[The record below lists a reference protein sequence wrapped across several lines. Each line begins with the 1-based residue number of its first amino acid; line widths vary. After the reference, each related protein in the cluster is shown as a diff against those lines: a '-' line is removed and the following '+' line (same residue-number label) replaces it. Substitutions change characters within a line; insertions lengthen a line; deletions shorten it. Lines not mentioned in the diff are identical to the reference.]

1 MVSIASDIKIVSLVS
16 PPITALK
23 AKVKVPIK
31 ISPPKI
37 YIKIPPKVYLL
48 TIMIPLKF
56 QINKFHFILLSSFG
70 TKKVFLDFGRWNEEG

>member
-48 TIMIPLKF
+48 TIMIPL
-56 QINKFHFILLSSFG
+56 
-70 TKKVFLDFGRWNEEG
+70 